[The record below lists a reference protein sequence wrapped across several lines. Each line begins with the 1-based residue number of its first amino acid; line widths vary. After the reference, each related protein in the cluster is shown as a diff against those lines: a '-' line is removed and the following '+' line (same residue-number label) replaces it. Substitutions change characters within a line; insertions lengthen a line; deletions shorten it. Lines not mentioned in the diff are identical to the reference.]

1 MERASSPQCQQGDA
15 SPPMT
20 ERIGST
26 KFYLLKLKVPAFVP
40 NTTFSKAEFPLQAI
54 KNDLGF
60 SVFLRASRI
69 FNLPKELEMQ
79 HIEEF
84 LSPQKGWNCPANLE
98 RFTVRH
104 LARHL
109 FTYIC
114 KDVCVE
120 ERYEVFMK
128 EEGIKCKAIGMGTPY
143 TLHGTPDMRV
153 RGEHVGNETGEHA
166 GNETDVVVCSEEEG
180 DVNPALNNEQI
191 VDDSGSDGT
200 GIECKRKFNLKGNLS
215 QVVATCVTA
224 AFTQRTRHKV
234 SAVPVILISPEKF
247 QVIIYDCV
255 SDLLLTTDEIPLV
268 ENNTLIPSSIY
279 LLYVV
284 VNHR

>member
-1 MERASSPQCQQGDA
+1 
-15 SPPMT
+15 MT

-26 KFYLLKLKVPAFVP
+26 KFYLLKLKVPAFLP
-40 NTTFSKAEFPLQAI
+40 NATFSKTDLPVQAI
-54 KNDLGF
+54 KTGDSGF
-60 SVFLRASRI
+60 SVFTRAWRI
-69 FNLPKELEMQ
+69 FNLPKELKVQ

-84 LSPQKGWNCPANLE
+84 LSPQKGWNCPAELE
-98 RFTVRH
+98 RFMMRH

-114 KDVCVE
+114 RDVCVD
-120 ERYEVFMK
+120 ERYELFMK
-128 EEGIKCKAIGMGTPY
+128 QEGIKCKALGMGSQN

-153 RGEHVGNETGEHA
+153 WGEHVGNET
-166 GNETDVVVCSEEEG
+166 DVIVCSGKETAPAWDEER
-180 DVNPALNNEQI
+180 DVDPALDDEQN
-191 VDDSGSDGT
+191 VDESRSDGT
-200 GIECKRKFNLKGNLS
+200 STSIECKWKNNLKGNLS